1 MLSGESTVTCKEF
14 SSTVDTTK
22 DSEKLAQKGL
32 FKSKG
37 YSSIKLLSDT

>member
-14 SSTVDTTK
+14 SITVDTTK

-32 FKSKG
+32 LGGNG
-37 YSSIKLLSDT
+37 YFDSEASSS